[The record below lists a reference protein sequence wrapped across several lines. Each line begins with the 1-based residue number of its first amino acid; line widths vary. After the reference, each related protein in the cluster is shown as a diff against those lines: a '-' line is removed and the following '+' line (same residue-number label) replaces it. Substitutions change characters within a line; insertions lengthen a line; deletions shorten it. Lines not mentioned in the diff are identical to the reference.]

1 MARVFITGSADGLG
15 KMAAELL
22 IEQGHEVVLDAR
34 SKLRAEETKRNVPQ
48 AQAVLVGDLSSIAQT
63 RSVAEQVN
71 SLGAFDAVIHNA
83 AVGYKEPRRIQTADG
98 LSHVF
103 EVNTLAPYVLTALI
117 AKPKRLIYLSSMLH
131 QNGDPTLEDVA
142 WQSRLWDGEQAYSD
156 SKLHDV
162 LLAFAIARRWPS
174 VLSNAVEPGWVP
186 TRMGGAAAT
195 DDLDQAH
202 RTQVWLATSDD
213 PEA

>member
-1 MARVFITGSADGLG
+1 
-15 KMAAELL
+15 
-22 IEQGHEVVLDAR
+22 
-34 SKLRAEETKRNVPQ
+34 
-48 AQAVLVGDLSSIAQT
+48 
-63 RSVAEQVN
+63 
-71 SLGAFDAVIHNA
+71 
-83 AVGYKEPRRIQTADG
+83 
-98 LSHVF
+98 
-103 EVNTLAPYVLTALI
+103 LTALI

-131 QNGDPTLEDVA
+131 QNDDPTLEDVA